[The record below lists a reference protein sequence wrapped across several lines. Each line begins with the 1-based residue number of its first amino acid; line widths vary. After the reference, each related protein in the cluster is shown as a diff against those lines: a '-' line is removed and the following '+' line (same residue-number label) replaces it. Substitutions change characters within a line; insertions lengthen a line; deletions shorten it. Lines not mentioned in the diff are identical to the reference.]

1 MTRATTCVLLCAM
14 ALLTGCR
21 LDADVDVTV
30 DGDGGGVFAVTVA
43 ADDEL
48 LTQLDAADADPLATL
63 EQAVAELDGWQVTR
77 RDAAADDVATTDGG
91 GDASETSDTESDAT
105 GATITMTT
113 RFDDPAELTRAT
125 GAFAD
130 GVAGPELAPL
140 EPFGL
145 EITDDTVALTGGAAL
160 RPTAQVSELALTPAQ
175 AEQRLA
181 DTVRMRV
188 IARMPGRILQ
198 TNADE
203 RPDDATAAWTV
214 AAGQRRTLQVTS
226 ARPWSLARLVALL
239 GGPWVVAAVALA
251 LAVISGLAVWLLLRR
266 RRSAR

>member
-14 ALLTGCR
+14 ALLAGCR
-21 LDADVDVTV
+21 LDAEVDVRV
-30 DGDGGGVFAVTVA
+30 DGDGGGMFAVTVA

-48 LTQLDAADADPLATL
+48 LAQLDAADADPLATL
-63 EQAVAELDGWQVTR
+63 EQAVAELDGWQVMR
-77 RDAAADDVATTDGG
+77 RDAAAAEGTGA
-91 GDASETSDTESDAT
+91 GDTDAT
-105 GATITMTT
+105 EGAASAATITLST
-113 RFDDPAELTRAT
+113 RFDDPAELTRTT
-125 GAFAD
+125 GAFAN
-130 GVAGPELAPL
+130 GVAGSELAPL

-145 EITDDTVALTGGAAL
+145 QLTSDTVALTGGAAL
-160 RPTAQVSELALTPAQ
+160 RPTAQVSELALTVPQ

-203 RPDDATAAWTV
+203 RLDDVTAVWTV

-226 ARPWSLARLVALL
+226 ARPWSLARVVALL
-239 GGPWVVAAVALA
+239 GGPWAVAAVALA
-251 LAVISGLAVWLLLRR
+251 LTAIIGLAVWLLLRR
-266 RRSAR
+266 RRSVR